1 MNWRRGLFRLWI
13 VGAALFVIAVAAI
26 SYSDIKAEFDA
37 AREARESSILAR
49 DASFAD
55 EVYKRFYGD
64 MPREQFDKK
73 IAAAKPVIEPS
84 ALEAILAQLD
94 TSRPLSQWSDDEL
107 VAYAFSKDQER
118 LSEPF
123 PWFTLGTWA
132 GIASGVPLAVL
143 VLGASLVWAFSG
155 FATAPK
161 Q

>member
-1 MNWRRGLFRLWI
+1 MNWQRGLFRLWI
-13 VGAALFVIAVAAI
+13 VGTALFVIAVAAVG
-26 SYSDIKAEFDA
+26 YRDIRAEFDA
-37 AREARESSILAR
+37 ARAPSILAR

-55 EVYKRFYGD
+55 EVYKRFYSD

-155 FATAPK
+155 FAATPK

>member
-13 VGAALFVIAVAAI
+13 IGAALFVIAVAAV
-26 SYSDIKAEFDA
+26 SYRDIKAELDA
-37 AREARESSILAR
+37 ARAPSILAR
-49 DASFAD
+49 DVSFAD
-55 EVYKRFYGD
+55 EVYKRFYSD
-64 MPREQFDKK
+64 MPREQFDK
-73 IAAAKPVIEPS
+73 IAVAKPVIKPS

-118 LSEPF
+118 LSALF

-143 VLGASLVWAFSG
+143 ILRASLVWAFSG
-155 FATAPK
+155 FAATRSGE
-161 Q
+161 